1 MNPFLRFM
9 KKLSLLFG
17 RGRFRSELEEEM
29 AFHRGRRAI
38 DHQGGKTFELGD
50 NVGQAVKPG
59 ELWGQSRLSNFTIVE
74 TEKHS

>member
-38 DHQGGKTFELGD
+38 DHPEGRALIW
-50 NVGQAVKPG
+50 A
-59 ELWGQSRLSNFTIVE
+59 TI
-74 TEKHS
+74 SGRR

>member
-17 RGRFRSELEEEM
+17 RGRFLSEPEEEM

-38 DHQGGKTFELGD
+38 DHRGGKSFDLGD
-50 NVGQAVKPG
+50 DVGQAGSQVSCGGKAAPPRR
-59 ELWGQSRLSNFTIVE
+59 QV
-74 TEKHS
+74 